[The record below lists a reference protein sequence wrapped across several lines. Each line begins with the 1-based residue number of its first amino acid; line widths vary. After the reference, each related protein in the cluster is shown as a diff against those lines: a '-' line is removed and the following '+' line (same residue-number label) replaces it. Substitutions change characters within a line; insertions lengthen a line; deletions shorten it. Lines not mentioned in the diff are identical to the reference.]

1 MRVSSKCSQTVGH
14 LGIYDASERKGK
26 TPWDI
31 ALARCLMPNRML
43 EYATAFPFS
52 ICTLFGIEAA
62 STRATGVVTA
72 VAGTAAEYLKERA
85 RAKAQGYV
93 DHYFAAT
100 ETAKAETASGV
111 GGPGAASTA
120 EARAVEALEAV
131 PSQLPPAPHSAEPAT
146 ATASLAFSALA
157 ALEPSSVVAGAPG
170 E

>member
-1 MRVSSKCSQTVGH
+1 
-14 LGIYDASERKGK
+14 
-26 TPWDI
+26 
-31 ALARCLMPNRML
+31 MPNRML

-72 VAGTAAEYLKERA
+72 VAG
-85 RAKAQGYV
+85 
-93 DHYFAAT
+93 
-100 ETAKAETASGV
+100 
-111 GGPGAASTA
+111 TA